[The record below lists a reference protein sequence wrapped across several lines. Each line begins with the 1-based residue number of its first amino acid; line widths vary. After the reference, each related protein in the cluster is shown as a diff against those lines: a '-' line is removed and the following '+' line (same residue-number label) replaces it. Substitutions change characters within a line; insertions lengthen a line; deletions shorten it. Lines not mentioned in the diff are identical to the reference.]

1 MSFVLI
7 SKEEVDA
14 GIDFRRSS
22 MPPTWTQVSTVWSL
36 PSCNPLVGSFPAMG
50 TASSSGSPN
59 VPESTFSKIWVSFL
73 LDSWVGRDLQE
84 LKLVKVG
91 LDMPPSNQSRY
102 LSYAELPPTPFTVL
116 ATWCYKAR
124 CKNSDFEKWHLSVAT
139 PTNMCETNN
148 QPMSHSKI
156 HSAQAFTYQGSQRIA
171 PTNPNRTS
179 NVKTCSQR
187 TRFGQSAHCGNVVP
201 K

>member
-1 MSFVLI
+1 MGVFKNRGGPPKWMVYNGKPYQNWWFGYIPLFLETPKWFKNMSFVLI

-22 MPPTWTQVSTVWSL
+22 MPPTWTQVSTVWSP
-36 PSCNPLVGSFPAMG
+36 PSCNPLVGSFLAMG
-50 TASSSGSPN
+50 TASSSGNPN

-102 LSYAELPPTPFTVL
+102 LSYAELPSTQLLHSQFWLHDATRQDVKIAILKNDIFPWQLQQTCAKPT
-116 ATWCYKAR
+116 
-124 CKNSDFEKWHLSVAT
+124 
-139 PTNMCETNN
+139 
-148 QPMSHSKI
+148 I
-156 HSAQAFTYQGSQRIA
+156 SQC
-171 PTNPNRTS
+171 RT
-179 NVKTCSQR
+179 
-187 TRFGQSAHCGNVVP
+187 A
-201 K
+201 